1 MIGEFED
8 FTLAGNE
15 RIEEVIRI
23 FHQEQKPELLMA
35 VCLAIRERMMQ
46 DGHMVFP
53 ADIEEDEDGN
63 TIFSFKTL
71 EFNGMNA
78 LVAFTSMTEQQKGP
92 ETAAVSQFI
101 DSMLEPLLQMED
113 IGGLMIN
120 PFGEA
125 IFLDKE
131 DIMVILT
138 PGIERFM

>member
-1 MIGEFED
+1 MIGEFD
-8 FTLAGNE
+8 VFTLTGNE
-15 RIEEVIRI
+15 RIEEVIHI

-46 DGHMVFP
+46 DGHMIFP
-53 ADIEEDEDGN
+53 ADITEDEDGN

-71 EFNGMNA
+71 ESNGMNA
-78 LVAFTSMTEQQKGP
+78 LVAFTSMAEKQKGP
-92 ETAAVSQFI
+92 EAAAVSQFI
-101 DSMLEPLLQMED
+101 DCMLEPLLQMED
-113 IGGLMIN
+113 IGGLVIN